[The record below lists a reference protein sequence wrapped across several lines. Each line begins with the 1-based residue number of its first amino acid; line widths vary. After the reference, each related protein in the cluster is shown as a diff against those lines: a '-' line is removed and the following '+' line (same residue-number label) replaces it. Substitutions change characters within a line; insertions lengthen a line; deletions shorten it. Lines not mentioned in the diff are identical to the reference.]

1 VVSSWRHTGDP
12 RRPRQYYPAGFTG
25 NQQDDDGGHLTSRKS
40 WELFSAGE
48 LFAGALLAM
57 FASFGCYV
65 MALVVSEIFTFRSRL
80 EICPRGSFLDIEQ
93 RWVVPLSNKCLYPDG
108 TSEQLVPRLV
118 NPMLFL
124 MLAIV
129 LVFLWQGTRAL
140 FSEHSG
146 AKAPKSPR

>member
-1 VVSSWRHTGDP
+1 M
-12 RRPRQYYPAGFTG
+12 
-25 NQQDDDGGHLTSRKS
+25 L
-40 WELFSAGE
+40 
-48 LFAGALLAM
+48 
-57 FASFGCYV
+57 ASFGCYV
-65 MALVVSEIFTFRSRL
+65 MALVVSEMLTFRNGL
-80 EICPRGSFLDIEQ
+80 EICRDGSFLFLEQ
-93 RWVVPLSNKCLYPDG
+93 RWSVPLSNTCLYDDG
-108 TSEQLVPRLV
+108 ASEQLVPRMV